1 LHENPHWEKVPNDY
15 ASLIDIGQTCRHHV
29 KGEVNFS
36 YIREDRGMAVNSS
49 VHIGI
54 LSPAT
59 SNRPHFKSLDGV
71 LPEGVSIAHEGLGL
85 LGESYQDLV
94 GKSDRIVELAK
105 DFVKRHAVRG
115 LMLTGG
121 FVTLLNPGLESNV
134 SDAIGLPVAS
144 AVASAVAA
152 LSVYRAHTVLLMTP
166 FDAVS
171 DGVIKSH
178 LNQRGFDVELGPP
191 FENRKAGAP
200 VNLTAD
206 ELVALVTKTFNAV
219 PAVDA
224 IYFQGATLDPLPV
237 IERLESRLAVPVI
250 TSNTAMLW
258 NLLSRLGL
266 NYSVQG
272 YGRLLAEWPRARS
285 DRAG

>member
-1 LHENPHWEKVPNDY
+1 
-15 ASLIDIGQTCRHHV
+15 
-29 KGEVNFS
+29 
-36 YIREDRGMAVNSS
+36 MAAIPSI
-49 VHIGI
+49 HLGI

-59 SNRPHFKSLDGV
+59 PNRPHFKSLDGI
-71 LPEGVSIAHEGLGL
+71 LPAGVSIAHEGLGL

-94 GKSDRIVELAK
+94 GKTDRIVELAK

-121 FVTLLNPGLESNV
+121 FVTLFNPGLETKV
-134 SDAIGLPVAS
+134 SDAVGLPVAS

-152 LSVYRAHTVLLMTP
+152 LSVYKAHTVLLMTP
-166 FDAVS
+166 FDAAS

-178 LNQRGFDVELGPP
+178 LNQLGFDVELGPP
-191 FENRKAGAP
+191 FENRKAGAA
-200 VNLTAD
+200 VNMTPD
-206 ELVALVTKTFNAV
+206 ELFDLVAKTFMAGP
-219 PAVDA
+219 PADA

-237 IERLESRLAVPVI
+237 IERVESRLAVPVI

-266 NYSVQG
+266 KYSVQG
-272 YGRLLAEWPRARS
+272 YGRLLTEWPRI
-285 DRAG
+285 DRAV